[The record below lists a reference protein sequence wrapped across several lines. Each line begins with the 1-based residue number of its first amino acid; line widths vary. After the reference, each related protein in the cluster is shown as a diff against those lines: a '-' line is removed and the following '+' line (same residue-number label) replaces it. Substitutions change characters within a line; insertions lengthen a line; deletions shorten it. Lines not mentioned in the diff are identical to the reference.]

1 MLSTEAANV
10 VVVGVTSTGENPA
23 ALRFATHYAQRHGST
38 VRLVHAL
45 HQLMPPSTPSPLLP
59 GSDLKSLADRFVAD
73 AAAEV
78 AEIAKEMD
86 APVETTTIVA
96 RGRPSRVLAAFGSDA
111 RLIVVEHRSVGRL
124 TRVFT
129 GSTAARLAARAAGPV
144 VSVPS
149 HWRPASRPGWV
160 TVGIHEN
167 GARREVLTAAFETAA
182 DLGARLRVMHAW
194 RIDSMYA
201 ELIEQEVDQAWKG
214 RAADNL
220 RSQVESVQVDY
231 PSVEYE
237 LEVRHS
243 WAEEALMRAAET
255 SDMLV
260 VGRQGSAAVEPE
272 YLGHLARMLIREA
285 PCPVLVVPP
294 RKPE

>member
-1 MLSTEAANV
+1 MSTAFANV
-10 VVVGVTSTGENPA
+10 VVVGVAGAGDNTA
-23 ALRFATHYAQRHGST
+23 ALRFAVHYAQRHGST
-38 VRLVHAL
+38 IRLIHAL
-45 HQLMPPSTPSPLLP
+45 HQLLPPSTPSPLLT

-78 AEIAKEMD
+78 ADIAKDMGVS
-86 APVETTTIVA
+86 VETTTFVA
-96 RGRPSRVLAAFGSDA
+96 RGRPSRVLAAFGADA
-111 RLIVVEHRSVGRL
+111 RLLVVEHRSVGRL

-129 GSTAARLAARAAGPV
+129 GSTAARLAARAAAPV

-149 HWRPASRPGWV
+149 HWRPASKPGRV

-167 GARREVLTAAFETAA
+167 GARREVLAAAFETAA
-182 DLGARLRVMHAW
+182 DLKAKLHVMHAW

-201 ELIEQEVDQAWKG
+201 DLIEQKVDEAWKG
-214 RAADNL
+214 RAAENL
-220 RSQVESVQVDY
+220 RAQVEGVQADY

-237 LEVRHS
+237 LEVLHS
-243 WAEEALMRAAET
+243 WPEEALMRVAET

-294 RKPE
+294 RKAE